1 MSNIGLMSFEI
12 NTNMTASMASMN
24 ANQALKDTALSL
36 KKLSTGKKING
47 SDDDAAGI
55 AISSK
60 LQNKLSNYEKLN
72 GNFQNSLSFLQT
84 QKGIIDSAAKMLT
97 RAAELKHNFHSI
109 TANQYDKENYDKE
122 FKEIQLQLREMQAEK
137 FNGVSLFASGMIKS
151 LASASTH
158 SSILE
163 VEKME
168 QDRNLEIHRTGIFD
182 SLFVERA
189 PPSEIESFNTTGSGL
204 EFRQSIQLKG
214 DSGEIS
220 WDIDSISWPDKFTIM
235 HGSDLLFEEII
246 GDPGLPPPFG
256 PNTAFFADGTS
267 GSGTQ
272 ITKNI
277 KVNFPLDPA
286 NSTKTLD
293 FILLRYLM

>member
-47 SDDDAAGI
+47 SDAAAAGI

-72 GNFQNSLSFLQT
+72 GNFQNSLSFFKT
-84 QKGIIDSAAKMLT
+84 QKGIIDTAAKMLT

-246 GDPGLPPPFG
+246 VIRVYLRPSVRILLSLQ
-256 PNTAFFADGTS
+256 TVL

-277 KVNFPLDPA
+277 KVNFPLDPQIA
-286 NSTKTLD
+286 TNLD
-293 FILLRYLM
+293 FIVNKVIKS